1 MECPGRG
8 RGLGIDDAGLRGLLF
23 WENQIGSHAMEP
35 TSAIVSSERAKRLGT
50 PHSHPQNRS
59 KL

>member
-1 MECPGRG
+1 MKCPGRG
-8 RGLGIDDAGLRGLLF
+8 RGPGIDDASLRGLLF

-35 TSAIVSSERAKRLGT
+35 TSAIVSSERTKRPGT
-50 PHSHPQNRS
+50 PHSHPQNCL